1 MLLLIAIMFVVILV
15 YTKNP
20 VAKLSKYIQ
29 IPSNSTYM
37 YTDWKY
43 QFEKYDALNVCFM
56 DKEAAQKNRIKVV
69 ATTNTTN
76 LQSKVRTFKMS
87 RQQELSQD
95 SVITIVRYWPSH
107 FTQNGHMTIKTKKH
121 SDNAY
126 IVWNW
131 SELHVHESSKKEI
144 PASKIV
150 CSQLNETRN
159 NVVVCK
165 HNNKVTIQYS
175 QIHETQKKND
185 TLYIT
190 LCSTGKAS
198 VTYTIEFEEEMLLE
212 PNDHSS
218 FYEMGIMGLDTENP
232 MYMTIPFTGLNNH
245 SNLYIISDDFHQT
258 DSNVYGTQLQ
268 MEYTSYENKLYNV
281 IRATSTVGIT
291 VVSAALVTVVVLLTL
306 FICLVFR

>member
-1 MLLLIAIMFVVILV
+1 MFMIILV

-37 YTDWKY
+37 YTDWRY

-56 DKEAAQKNRIKVV
+56 DKEAAQRNRIKVV
-69 ATTNTTN
+69 AITNTTN
-76 LQSKVRTFKMS
+76 FQSKVRTFKMS

-95 SVITIVRYWPSH
+95 SVLTIVRYWPSH

-121 SDNAY
+121 SDNTY
-126 IVWNW
+126 VVWNW
-131 SELHVHESSKKEI
+131 SELHVHESSKKDI

-165 HNNKVTIQYS
+165 HNNKVTIHCS
-175 QIHETQKKND
+175 KIHETQKEKD
-185 TLYIT
+185 TLSIT

-218 FYEMGIMGLDTENP
+218 FYEMGTMGLDTENP
-232 MYMTIPFTGLNNH
+232 MCMTIPFTGLNDH

-268 MEYTSYENKLYNV
+268 MEYTSDENKLYNV
-281 IRATSTVGIT
+281 IKTTSTVGIT
-291 VVSAALVTVVVLLTL
+291 VVSAALVIVVVLTL